1 MEQFRLFCAT
11 GAAGRR
17 LLLAFAL
24 LILVSCGTSPPAQVA
39 HTGQHPVYTPAEAS
53 LFGDTFSPDFFGA
66 ERPIPVEL
74 DQKLVRRVAA
84 ADVVIGARFSTVN
97 RERRGDRQHFTLAIT
112 PHGPQLAGTG
122 RPEIW
127 TLEVPPESPSYA
139 WLSSFGTSL
148 VGKYLIVFL
157 RRYNLSGSASVHW
170 HIEPDTEPVR
180 AAIGRAR
187 LITEVGT

>member
-1 MEQFRLFCAT
+1 M
-11 GAAGRR
+11 
-17 LLLAFAL
+17 
-24 LILVSCGTSPPAQVA
+24 LVSCGSPPPAQGA
-39 HTGQHPVYTPAEAS
+39 RTGQPPVYTPAEAS

-66 ERPIPVEL
+66 ERPIPLEL

-97 RERRGDRQHFTLAIT
+97 RERRGDRQHFTLAIS

-139 WLSSFGTSL
+139 WLSSLGGSL

-157 RRYNLSGSASVHW
+157 KRYNVAGSVAVHW